1 MDTMLQANR
10 TKIFLVEGTMEVV
23 PFCNVHRA
31 SMIVHELLECYN
43 VSKEEKDEED
53 PENVQLL
60 ETEGERAVKGPYL
73 ESSTY
78 TRPIK
83 THKINIGMT

>member
-10 TKIFLVEGTMEVV
+10 TKILLVEGTMEVV
-23 PFCNVHRA
+23 PVCNVHRA
-31 SMIVHELLECYN
+31 LMISHELLECYN

-53 PENVQLL
+53 LENVQLL